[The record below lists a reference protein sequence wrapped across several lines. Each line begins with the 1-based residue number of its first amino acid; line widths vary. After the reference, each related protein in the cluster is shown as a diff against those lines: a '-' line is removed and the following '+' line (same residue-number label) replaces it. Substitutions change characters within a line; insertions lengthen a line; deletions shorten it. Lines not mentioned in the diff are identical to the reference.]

1 MGPVLVTGGTG
12 FIGRRLVEALGDAGV
27 RVRVLS
33 RRGTAWSEPGRSI
46 DVVRGDVTDEASVAR
61 AVEGCVAAA
70 HLAGEVRDPSR
81 YWSVN
86 AKGTAQLVTSAQRAG
101 VMHILHMSSVGVMGC
116 RRAGPVD
123 ESESCRPMDEYERS
137 KLQAEELAL
146 AGSRES
152 GMHVTVLRPTIV
164 FGARLDRPDSL
175 LALLRAI
182 RAGKFVYFD
191 RMAVANYVYVD
202 DVVGASLQALERR
215 VPGVFTVADPCL
227 LSAFV
232 ELAADAMGAPR
243 PTLRVPLPLAYAG
256 AAAMEAA
263 GWLWGRNSPL
273 TVSRVRALSSRTR
286 FESASITSALGWAPT
301 VGWAEGL
308 ARTIAAYRVAGML

>member
-1 MGPVLVTGGTG
+1 MTGGTG
-12 FIGRRLVEALGDAGV
+12 FIGRTLVEALYDAGV

-33 RRGTAWSEPGRSI
+33 RTGTGWSGTGRSI
-46 DVVRGDVTDEASVAR
+46 DVVRGDITDEASLAR
-61 AVEGCVAAA
+61 AVEGCVATA
-70 HLAGEVRDPSR
+70 HLAGEVRDASR

-86 AKGTAQLVTSAQRAG
+86 AKGTAQLVTSCRRAG
-101 VMHILHMSSVGVMGC
+101 VRHLLHMSSVGVMGC

-123 ESESCRPMDEYERS
+123 ESEPCRPMNEYERS
-137 KLQAEELAL
+137 KLQGEEFAL
-146 AGSRES
+146 SGSRES
-152 GMHVTVLRPTIV
+152 GMSVTVLRPTIV
-164 FGARLDRPDSL
+164 FGARLDRPNSL

-182 RAGKFVYFD
+182 RAGRFVSFD

-232 ELAADAMGAPR
+232 ERAADAMGAPR
-243 PTLRVPLPLAYAG
+243 PRLRVPLPLAYVG

-263 GWLWGRNSPL
+263 CWLSGGNSPL

-286 FESASITSALGWAPT
+286 FESTSIASALGWAPS

-308 ARTIAAYRVAGML
+308 ARTIAAYRVGGML